1 MKGKM
6 RGNFYNKKK
15 IGYLNM
21 IAGGKDKKNSR
32 GDVVK
37 SGAFQNSKSSTAH
50 IESSRSWFNDTKTVT
65 QNDLEEY
72 RNNIR
77 VKNPYE
83 VLLSTGNVPYS
94 MINNEV
100 KLKKDYSL
108 KDCFGTKS
116 QPKKPKISYKSLTE
130 MVEASSRMKKS
141 LEQEKSGERKKEHV
155 AGQSH
160 RIWNELYKVL
170 DSSDVVV
177 HVLDARDPIGT
188 KCNQIVDF
196 INNEAKHKHLIYVL
210 NKVDLVP
217 TSVTAKWLR
226 VLSKERPTIAY
237 HSNSL
242 DNNYGKNNL
251 ISLLR
256 QLKTL
261 YDKPSVSV
269 GFVGYPNTGKSS
281 IINTLRDKNV
291 CKTAPVPGETKVWQ
305 YITLVK
311 DLYLVD
317 SPGVVPVPDFK
328 QAVLK
333 GAIRIENVDDPDV
346 YVRDII
352 EKAGKDVVEKTYNM
366 HFTDIEEFF
375 LKMSQRLGKIGKN
388 GRPNVDLISKIVLH
402 DWLRGRIPY
411 YTLPEGETMG

>member
-1 MKGKM
+1 MKGRMK
-6 RGNFYNKKK
+6 GNFYNKKK
-15 IGYLNM
+15 IKYLNM

-32 GDVVK
+32 GEIVK
-37 SGAFQNSKSSTAH
+37 AGAFQKDKAEVGR
-50 IESSRSWFNDTKTVT
+50 IESLRSWFTDTKVIS

-72 RNNIR
+72 RNT
-77 VKNPYE
+77 VKTKNPYD

-100 KLKKDYSL
+100 KIKKSYEL
-108 KDCFGTKS
+108 KDCFGTNT
-116 QPKKPKISYKSLTE
+116 QPKKPKLRYKSLE
-130 MVEASSRMKKS
+130 ELKASSIIPSETKVEKKR
-141 LEQEKSGERKKEHV
+141 EQV

-177 HVLDARDPIGT
+177 HVLDARDPVGT
-188 KCNQIVDF
+188 RCNQIVDF
-196 INNEAKHKHLIYVL
+196 INKEAKHKHLIYVL

-217 TSVTAKWLR
+217 TSVTAEWLR

-251 ISLLR
+251 INMLR

-261 YDKPSVSV
+261 YNKPSMSV

-281 IINTLRDKNV
+281 IINTLRDKKV
-291 CKTAPVPGETKVWQ
+291 CKTAPVPGETRVWQ

-311 DLYLVD
+311 DLYLID
-317 SPGVVPVPDFK
+317 SPGVVPIPDFK

-333 GAIRIENVDDPDV
+333 GAIRIESIEDTEVFIQ
-346 YVRDII
+346 DII
-352 EKAGKDVVEKTYNM
+352 QKAGKTIIEKTYNM
-366 HFTDIEEFF
+366 HFEDTTDFISK
-375 LKMSQRLGKIGKN
+375 LAHRLGKLLKN
-388 GRPNVDLISKIVLH
+388 GKPNIEVVSKMILH
-402 DWLRGRIPY
+402 DWLRGKIPY
-411 YTLPEGETMG
+411 YTVPNGGAVH